1 MPEWSDS
8 ASHRDGSGLSPEPSG
23 PRRIPGDGPL
33 VRVMRGLR
41 PRFHGTRLV
50 PTAVFLLA
58 GFLAP
63 LSGRPISPSRMTSLS
78 LEIGNWQ
85 PQSLNAQPAFSTFGK
100 SGASP
105 LYAGGVSL
113 PVGKDMGIRLS
124 TGFWSLSDLNREDP
138 VHSLVLY
145 SLNLDLKYWLV
156 PDFRLSAYVLY
167 GAGATWGVENE
178 AAPFGGRLRKAK
190 PGWGANLGAGFDLAA
205 SRRFG
210 LGAVFEYR
218 FIRFNRPLGGLT
230 DFSGPKIG
238 ISFYYFP

>member
-1 MPEWSDS
+1 MPERSDS
-8 ASHRDGSGLSPEPSG
+8 ASHRGGSGASPGPSG
-23 PRRIPGDGPL
+23 PRRIPGDRPMAA
-33 VRVMRGLR
+33 VRIGHR
-41 PRFHGTRLV
+41 PRFRGTGPVL
-50 PTAVFLLA
+50 TAVFLAA

-63 LSGRPISPSRMTSLS
+63 LSGRPISPSRMTSIS

-85 PQSLNAQPAFSTFGK
+85 PQSLNEQPEFSTFGK

-113 PVGKDMGIRLS
+113 PIGKEMGIRLS
-124 TGFWSLSDLNREDP
+124 AGFWSLSDLNREDP
-138 VHSLVLY
+138 VRSLVLH

-167 GAGATWGVENE
+167 GAGVTWGVENE

-210 LGAVFEYR
+210 LGAVFGYR
-218 FIRFNRPLGGLT
+218 FIRFSRPLGGMT

-238 ISFYYFP
+238 ISLYYFP